1 MRSKMIMLGLTFV
14 VIVGSFT
21 ATLLSGDRP
30 ALGLDLRGGIS
41 IVLFPVKGSDLST
54 LDTAA
59 EIIRSR
65 VDGLG
70 IAEPE
75 VSRQGD
81 TLVVDLPGVKDR
93 ARAEKLVGETA
104 ELRFRLVEG
113 ALPWSDQ
120 PVPSSTSSVPSTT
133 AAVGSTST
141 TVAPTPST
149 SGSSSGSTRDS
160 REVGT
165 IAYRPG
171 QFTETTVPTP
181 PTAPTPPTS
190 VPTAVSTCEAGK
202 LVTPRAQATA
212 SATVILPDVDRTLCY
227 KLGPTLLTGR
237 NVGEAEAFINPS
249 TAEWA
254 VNVTFRNDDFVT
266 KVAQPYVNKDVAIEL
281 DDVVLS
287 APRINPGITG
297 RDVQISGSFTERE
310 ARDLA
315 LALRYGALP
324 VQFDS
329 AQQTVQSVSPSLG
342 KDQLR
347 AGIVSGLIGLA
358 LVALYML
365 CFYRLLGMV
374 VWIGLALTGMTFFTV
389 TTWLSATQGLTLTLA
404 GVTGIIVSVGVTV
417 DSYVVYFERLKDEA
431 RMGKTIRSSLEPGF
445 RRSFRT
451 IVAADL
457 VSLIGAVVL
466 YLLAA
471 GSVRGFAYFL
481 GLSTV
486 LDLILAYTFMHPL
499 VLLLARRPALVRMR
513 GIGIG
518 AALDIPEARA

>member
-190 VPTAVSTCEAGK
+190 VPTAVSTGEAG
-202 LVTPRAQATA
+202 
-212 SATVILPDVDRTLCY
+212 
-227 KLGPTLLTGR
+227 
-237 NVGEAEAFINPS
+237 
-249 TAEWA
+249 
-254 VNVTFRNDDFVT
+254 
-266 KVAQPYVNKDVAIEL
+266 
-281 DDVVLS
+281 
-287 APRINPGITG
+287 
-297 RDVQISGSFTERE
+297 
-310 ARDLA
+310 
-315 LALRYGALP
+315 
-324 VQFDS
+324 
-329 AQQTVQSVSPSLG
+329 
-342 KDQLR
+342 
-347 AGIVSGLIGLA
+347 
-358 LVALYML
+358 
-365 CFYRLLGMV
+365 
-374 VWIGLALTGMTFFTV
+374 
-389 TTWLSATQGLTLTLA
+389 
-404 GVTGIIVSVGVTV
+404 
-417 DSYVVYFERLKDEA
+417 
-431 RMGKTIRSSLEPGF
+431 
-445 RRSFRT
+445 
-451 IVAADL
+451 
-457 VSLIGAVVL
+457 
-466 YLLAA
+466 
-471 GSVRGFAYFL
+471 
-481 GLSTV
+481 
-486 LDLILAYTFMHPL
+486 
-499 VLLLARRPALVRMR
+499 
-513 GIGIG
+513 
-518 AALDIPEARA
+518 

>member
-1 MRSKMIMLGLTFV
+1 MLALTV
-14 VIVGSFT
+14 ILIVGSFV
-21 ATLLSGDRP
+21 ATLMSGDRP

-41 IVLFPVKGSDLST
+41 IVLFPVDGSDLST

-113 ALPWSDQ
+113 AIPWSDT
-120 PVPSSTSSVPSTT
+120 PSPSSTSSVPPTT
-133 AAVGSTST
+133 AAVGSTTTAPSSST
-141 TVAPTPST
+141 T
-149 SGSSSGSTRDS
+149 SGKSQGVIGADS
-160 REVGT
+160 DAET

-171 QFTETTVPTP
+171 QVTDSSTTASTSPT
-181 PTAPTPPTS
+181 TAPAAPGT
-190 VPTAVSTCEAGK
+190 TAPAAVANCEEGK

-212 SATVILPDVDRTLCY
+212 SATVILPNVERTLCY

-254 VNVTFRNDDFVT
+254 VNVKFRNDDFVT

-329 AQQTVQSVSPSLG
+329 TQQTVQSVSPSLG

-347 AGIVSGLIGLA
+347 AGIISGLIGLA

-365 CFYRLLGMV
+365 FFYRLLGVV
-374 VWIGLALTGMTFFTV
+374 VWIGLALTGMTFFSL

-486 LDLILAYTFMHPL
+486 LDLILAYTFMQPL